1 MSSLQDRIDCR
12 LATTVLPQAPTG
24 MPKGWEWLAP
34 PPPSKKRLLP
44 WSDIAVLATLGV
56 ADLRRRS
63 YSTAQALAPFDVKSG
78 ARTARIRYGN
88 RG

>member
-56 ADLRRRS
+56 AYAAAVVLHG
-63 YSTAQALAPFDVKSG
+63 AGLGAL
-78 ARTARIRYGN
+78 
-88 RG
+88 